1 MMRNQTALRR
11 PARARMLEAPDAGA
25 STVPDEIDGQTVF
38 VHKRV
43 NLFPRGPAK
52 HKGGHM
58 P

>member
-11 PARARMLEAPDAGA
+11 PARARMFEAPDAGA

-52 HKGGHM
+52 HKGGQM